1 MSEGITTQEVSR
13 EYDNPHHPQ
22 HPHHPHNQN
31 HHQNQKNF
39 ILLEQDADLMKP
51 KPQILTTPKLLTITT
66 PRIQTASTKAGENSG
81 SGRSKMDWKQIS
93 KEKNEHSS
101 ERSKKVAYSDQ
112 FREERLNQSG
122 QTRRDGSEKSRLKK
136 EIEERKKKKV
146 IEHTEV
152 EPEPILR
159 KSLHVKTK
167 RKLTEEDDFKN
178 VHSAN
183 LPSGSF
189 TLGNLLNSHIV
200 SPSSAKAHA
209 IIKE

>member
-13 EYDNPHHPQ
+13 EYDNPHHP
-22 HPHHPHNQN
+22 HPQN
-31 HHQNQKNF
+31 PKNF

-66 PRIQTASTKAGENSG
+66 PRIQTASTKAAENSG

-93 KEKNEHSS
+93 KEKNEHSLD
-101 ERSKKVAYSDQ
+101 RNRKAACSDQ

-122 QTRRDGSEKSRLKK
+122 QTRRDGSEKSRLKR

-146 IEHTEV
+146 IEPTTEI
-152 EPEPILR
+152 EPEPVIR
-159 KSLHVKTK
+159 KSLHMKTK
-167 RKLTEEDDFKN
+167 RKLTEEDDIKN
-178 VHSAN
+178 IHSAN

-200 SPSSAKAHA
+200 SPSSAKAHT